1 MGIFEGRDA
10 LEENYLALCI
20 AILYPYG
27 IGCEEAWK
35 VLYGKLEE
43 PIVAAGILQDAAAIL
58 KSNKRKLE
66 RLRGVMNE
74 ESYCKAIFMQE
85 ILLFYEQCLGG
96 RTVGELKSVSCVKCN
111 YSGSYKCWRE
121 FVKFMGIHTK
131 GIKRCRLGEIDTTR
145 L

>member
-1 MGIFEGRDA
+1 MEIFEGRDA

-58 KSNKRKLE
+58 RSKKRKLE

-74 ESYCKAIFMQE
+74 ESYCKMVFMQE
-85 ILLFYEQCLGG
+85 ILLFYEQCADG
-96 RTVGELKSVSCVKCN
+96 RLVGELESLPCVKCS
-111 YSGSYKCWRE
+111 YSGSYRCWRE
-121 FVKFMGIHTK
+121 FVKFMGGRTT
-131 GIKRCRLGEIDTTR
+131 GIKRCRFGEMDTTR